1 MSDDV
6 CPCALF
12 HRLLLGILSG
22 LGVPVVGLRRL
33 AFSDDSSKGV
43 ITYYP
48 NLLRSEFLSEFII
61 GISKLGFVVL
71 GHGGGLFVGMGEHSG
86 M

>member
-1 MSDDV
+1 MSDDA

-33 AFSDDSSKGV
+33 AFSDNSSKGV

-48 NLLRSEFLSEFII
+48 NLLGSELLPQFII

-71 GHGGGLFVGMGEHSG
+71 GHGGGLFVGMRGHSD